1 MERFTDGM
9 ERGVDIMD
17 EGFVE
22 VMDGWKVG
30 DRIAV

>member
-1 MERFTDGM
+1 MERFTDGI

-17 EGFVE
+17 EDFVE